1 MVALLA
7 LLAAGGLS
15 VPAFTAYSHP
25 DSEALRFERDGVSG
39 WTDPSTRLVW
49 HGWFPGGG
57 SVRAAVRLDLPSGA
71 RAALSLTVG
80 RRTARAEAVG
90 ADGEETVDF
99 GDFPLPSREGWVAFA
114 LSCRAPLP
122 AEARVLALELSGDRA
137 AQARFNLTERRN
149 AASVHI
155 GYPLPDGV
163 RAAWFYNEVEAVTDP
178 LHTFYMACGFR
189 RGYFGMQVNSPT
201 ERRVIFS
208 VWDSG
213 DEAVDRSLVPEEN
226 RVRLLRKG
234 PGVYAGDFGN
244 EGTGGHSH
252 VKVPWVTGRRYAF
265 LLNAR
270 PVGGKTVYTA
280 WYREV
285 GEPRWTLVASFL
297 APKDG
302 GYLQGLHSFNENFW
316 GTNGDLLRR
325 ALYGPAWIRTPDGK
339 WLELTEARFTHDGHG
354 RENRL
359 DYSLRVA
366 DGRFELSNGGFVGGG
381 VRYGDRLH
389 RPASGRPPVL
399 GSLVAE

>member
-1 MVALLA
+1 MLCALA
-7 LLAAGGLS
+7 LLAAGNLS
-15 VPAFTAYSHP
+15 VPSFTAYARP
-25 DSEALRFERDGVSG
+25 DPESLRFGREGVSG
-39 WTDPSTRLVW
+39 WTNPSARLVW

-57 SVRAAVRLDLPSGA
+57 SVRVAVRLDLPPGSTA
-71 RAALSLTVG
+71 RLELSVG
-80 RRTARAEAVG
+80 RRSARAEASG
-90 ADGEETVDF
+90 REGEETVDF
-99 GDFPLPSREGWVAFA
+99 GDFPLPGREGWVAFE
-114 LSCRAPLP
+114 LSCRGPLS
-122 AEARVLALELSGDRA
+122 ADARVLSLELSGDKA
-137 AQARFNLTERRN
+137 GQARFNLTERRN

-155 GYPLPDGV
+155 GYPLPDGA

-213 DEAVDRSLVPEEN
+213 DEAVDRSRVPEEN

-234 PGVYAGDFGN
+234 PGVFAGDFGN

-252 VKVPWVTGRRYAF
+252 AKVPWVAGRRYAF

-270 PVGGKTVYTA
+270 PVGDKTVYTA
-280 WYREV
+280 WYRPV

-302 GYLQGLHSFNENFW
+302 RFLEGLHSFNENFW

-325 ALYGPAWIRTPDGK
+325 ALFGPAWIRTPEGT

-359 DYSLRVA
+359 DYSLRVV

-381 VRYGDRLH
+381 VRYGDRLR
-389 RPASGRPPVL
+389 RPAAGRPPVL
-399 GSLVAE
+399 GSLFRE